1 MKIIITEEQYSRYMR
16 RRYEC
21 MKEFVDKLT
30 SGEEKLD
37 IPLVTLNG
45 ILTNIF

>member
-30 SGEEKLD
+30 SGEEKPFVPPGNLSYL
-37 IPLVTLNG
+37 I
-45 ILTNIF
+45 